1 MKRIDWVIRTSANEL
16 LVIDLPCELLI
27 GRILF
32 AFQELVLKRR
42 GGGVFLRRS
51 KSYVLCGA

>member
-1 MKRIDWVIRTSANEL
+1 MKRIFWVIRISANEL

-27 GRILF
+27 GRILL
-32 AFQELVLKRR
+32 AFQELVNRE
-42 GGGVFLRRS
+42 GGVFLRRS